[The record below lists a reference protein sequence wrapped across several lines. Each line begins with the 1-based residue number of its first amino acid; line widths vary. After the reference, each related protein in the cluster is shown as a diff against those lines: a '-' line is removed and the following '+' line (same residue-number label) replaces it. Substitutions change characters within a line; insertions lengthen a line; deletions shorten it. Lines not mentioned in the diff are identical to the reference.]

1 MTKYTGLCQHSQ
13 RLDSTES
20 AQAVDVGYTRPRE
33 HFATSQTKGDPMAT
47 IREAFDKST
56 TAFNAH
62 DIDGMADLLADDAVF
77 RAPGGISGAGK
88 QACTDF
94 FADWLSAFPDAR
106 VSVRDVF
113 ICDDVAIEEGTFAG
127 THEGAL
133 HAPDGDIP
141 ATWNRV
147 AVDYVQ
153 TIRFRD
159 GKQIAFDLMYDR
171 LELLEQLGLT
181 PVAASAIP

>member
-1 MTKYTGLCQHSQ
+1 
-13 RLDSTES
+13 
-20 AQAVDVGYTRPRE
+20 
-33 HFATSQTKGDPMAT
+33 MAT
-47 IREAFDKST
+47 IREAFDMST

-62 DIDGMADLLADDAVF
+62 DIDGMADLVADDAVF
-77 RAPGGISGAGK
+77 RAPGGMTGAGK
-88 QACTDF
+88 QACTEF
-94 FADWLSAFPDAR
+94 FADWLTAFPDAR
-106 VSVRDVF
+106 VAVRDVY
-113 ICDDVAIEEGTFAG
+113 IGDDIAIEEGTFAG
-127 THEGAL
+127 THEGSL
-133 HAPDGDIP
+133 HTPAGEVP

-181 PVAASAIP
+181 PVAVTAIQ